1 MNNIKKLRM
10 ENNLTQKEFAKM
22 LNVHQTAVSQWETDK
37 TIPDVRIIKTMTEL
51 FGVSADYILGKNPST
66 QTTPLNERLEVEKI
80 KITYVDGS
88 EKEVTRG
95 VCFSVYDE
103 GENMFVSCDGVAG
116 NNMDC
121 TAVLAIIARIARK
134 RGIDEELYE
143 RAEDLS
149 EAVNVPQS

>member
-1 MNNIKKLRM
+1 MIER
-10 ENNLTQKEFAKM
+10 ELTPQSAT
-22 LNVHQTAVSQWETDK
+22 QTA
-37 TIPDVRIIKTMTEL
+37 
-51 FGVSADYILGKNPST
+51 
-66 QTTPLNERLEVEKI
+66 PLNGSLDIKNI
-80 KITYVDGS
+80 KITYADGS

-121 TAVLAIIARIARK
+121 AAGRAIIARIAREL
-134 RGIDEELYE
+134 GIDEELYE

>member
-1 MNNIKKLRM
+1 MM
-10 ENNLTQKEFAKM
+10 EENNAC
-22 LNVHQTAVSQWETDK
+22 K
-37 TIPDVRIIKTMTEL
+37 TSYTSSVRQADSFPSRGSLDIK
-51 FGVSADYILGKNPST
+51 N
-66 QTTPLNERLEVEKI
+66 I
-80 KITYVDGS
+80 KITYTDGS

-121 TAVLAIIARIARK
+121 TAVLAIIARIAREF
-134 RGIDEELYE
+134 GIDEELYE